1 MKHLIFNLLN
11 QYNFEKKNYNI
22 DLLYKAGM
30 ENIMD
35 NIEYYHDKPYTCQ
48 SVIKELFERGVM
60 KKMKETQLRN

>member
-48 SVIKELFERGVM
+48 
-60 KKMKETQLRN
+60 